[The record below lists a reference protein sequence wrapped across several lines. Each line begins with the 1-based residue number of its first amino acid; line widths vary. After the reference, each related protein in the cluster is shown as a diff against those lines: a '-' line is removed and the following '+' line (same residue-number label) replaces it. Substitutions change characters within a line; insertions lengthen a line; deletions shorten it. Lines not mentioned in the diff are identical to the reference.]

1 MQSYHDE
8 ILNIFNDLKTF
19 LSYCLSIR
27 ELFFVVPCSINFRNT
42 LSSVFG
48 LYQMFFGQKH
58 CNLNMTGLH
67 ASTSFV
73 EPKLREKRLTVFQH
87 IILHKN
93 IRICDIKTQVKIVL
107 SNPLTSCRT
116 SNLHFKSTFTKDC
129 CEVLFL
135 AVSHPIQMLQS
146 FSYCQCTLSIGFL
159 TQSRRPTFSSQN
171 REKSIIKSSIYVTF

>member
-27 ELFFVVPCSINFRNT
+27 ELFFVVACSINFRNT

-93 IRICDIKTQVKIVL
+93 IRICNMKTQAVIVL
-107 SNPLTSCRT
+107 SNPLTRYVGHQIYT
-116 SNLHFKSTFTKDC
+116 SNQHLLRIAVKYFFQPLAIRFRC
-129 CEVLFL
+129 CKVFLIVSVHYQQVL
-135 AVSHPIQMLQS
+135 
-146 FSYCQCTLSIGFL
+146 
-159 TQSRRPTFSSQN
+159 
-171 REKSIIKSSIYVTF
+171 